1 MQTRIFRNLGLAV
14 LFVAA
19 VLAWVFTGLQP
30 LFRTATMDRA
40 GFAKAPAWQLKA
52 LDGRLVQSSDFAGK
66 VVILDFWATWCAPCK
81 AEIPGFIELQREYG
95 DRGLAVVGVSVDDQG
110 SQVVEDFAT
119 RMGINYPVVLGD
131 LGLMKD
137 FGGTAIPT
145 TVVLDRSGHI
155 VARHIGITSKET
167 FENEIKPLLQ
177 VRSVTARPP

>member
-1 MQTRIFRNLGLAV
+1 MQTRIFRNLGFAV

-40 GFAKAPAWQLKA
+40 GSVKAPAWQLKG
-52 LDGRLVQSSDFAGK
+52 LDGRLVKSSDFAGK
-66 VVILDFWATWCAPCK
+66 VVILDFWATWCAPCQ
-81 AEIPGFIELQREYG
+81 AEIPGFVELQREYG

-145 TVVLDRSGHI
+145 TVVLDRSGNI
-155 VARHIGITSKET
+155 VARHIGLTSKET
-167 FENEIKPLLQ
+167 FENEIKPLL
-177 VRSVTARPP
+177 

>member
-19 VLAWVFTGLQP
+19 ILAWVLTGLQP
-30 LFRTATMDRA
+30 LFRTAMDRA
-40 GFAKAPAWQLKA
+40 GSVKAPAWQLKA
-52 LDGRLVQSSDFAGK
+52 LDGRLVKSSNFAGK

-110 SQVVEDFAT
+110 SQVVVKDFAT
-119 RMGINYPVVLGD
+119 RLGINYPVVLGD

-145 TVVLDRSGHI
+145 TVVLDRSGNI
-155 VARHIGITSKET
+155 VARHIGFTSKET
-167 FENEIKPLLQ
+167 FENEIKPLL
-177 VRSVTARPP
+177 